1 MDNTAIYKLCYG
13 VFMVASKNGDAINGC
28 ITNTCIQVASNPT
41 RIACAV
47 LNKNLTC
54 DYIKASGKFTV
65 SILDKECSFDTIK
78 HFGLQS
84 GRDVN
89 KFEYLEPS
97 VDAEGIPY
105 MGWSTLAMLSASVV
119 ESHDLGSH
127 TLFIAEVTDAKN
139 LGEGE
144 PMTYS
149 YYQSDVKP
157 KPAAAAEV
165 RKPKAWRC
173 TICGYVYEGEVL
185 PPDFVCPLC
194 AHPASDFEPIY

>member
-1 MDNTAIYKLCYG
+1 MDNTALYKLCYG
-13 VFMVASKNGDAINGC
+13 IFMVASVKDGKANGC
-28 ITNTCIQVASNPT
+28 ITNTCIQVASSPT

-65 SILDKECSFDTIK
+65 SILDKECSFETLK
-78 HFGLQS
+78 HFGFQS
-84 GRDVN
+84 GRDVD
-89 KFEYLEPS
+89 KFEYLEPP

-105 MGWSTLAMLSASVV
+105 MDWNTLAVLSATVV

-144 PMTYS
+144 PMTYA

-157 KPAAAAEV
+157 KPAGTET
-165 RKPKAWRC
+165 RKPRAWRC
-173 TICGYVYEGEVL
+173 AICGYEYEGPEL
-185 PPDFVCPLC
+185 PKDFVCPLC
-194 AHPASDFEPIY
+194 SHPASDFEPVY